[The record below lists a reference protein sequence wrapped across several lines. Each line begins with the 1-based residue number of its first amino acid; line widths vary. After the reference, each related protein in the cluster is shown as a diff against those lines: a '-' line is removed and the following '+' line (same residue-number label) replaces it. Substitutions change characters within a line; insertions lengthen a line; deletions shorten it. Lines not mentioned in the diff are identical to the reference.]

1 MPPIRAAEKRRK
13 QNRADAR
20 RRILDA
26 SEALLLEAG
35 QVGFSIRQLV
45 GRCGYSAPTIYHYFG
60 DKTGLIDALLE
71 ERLLSTLVAALHAV
85 PTQADPLEEARA
97 RYQAFA
103 RWGIGH
109 PDQYR
114 LLMEPRAEDATPLP
128 SGEVALSLMR
138 SPFERLA
145 AAGRLPVDDLEA
157 LSQATWACLHG
168 LISLPGLR
176 PDVDWQPQLIER
188 SLDAVIRGW
197 LIDPAEPAGRTAAPA
212 KGGAPSVASTTTP
225 DSTLA
230 STPSSTPSTTPSRSD
245 RRTRTA

>member
-1 MPPIRAAEKRRK
+1 MPPIRSAENRRK

-71 ERLLSTLVAALHAV
+71 ERLLSTLVTALRAV
-85 PTQADPLEEARA
+85 PTQADPLEEARS
-97 RYQAFA
+97 RYRAFA

-128 SGEVALSLMR
+128 SGEVALSLMQ

-145 AAGRLPVDDLEA
+145 DAGRLPAADLEA
-157 LSQATWACLHG
+157 ISQATWACLHG
-168 LISLPGLR
+168 LITLPGLR
-176 PDVDWQPQLIER
+176 PDVDWQPRLIER

-197 LIDPAEPAGRTAAPA
+197 LIDSDQSSQTTPAPAAPNS
-212 KGGAPSVASTTTP
+212 PP
-225 DSTLA
+225 
-230 STPSSTPSTTPSRSD
+230 RSA
-245 RRTRTA
+245 RTTRTA

>member
-85 PTQADPLEEARA
+85 PTHADPLEEARA

-145 AAGRLPVDDLEA
+145 EAGRLPVDDLEA

-168 LISLPGLR
+168 LISLPALR

-197 LIDPAEPAGRTAAPA
+197 LIDSSGHPAERALASAPGGPPASASAMAPA
-212 KGGAPSVASTTTP
+212 TT
-225 DSTLA
+225 SL
-230 STPSSTPSTTPSRSD
+230 TPSRPD
-245 RRTRTA
+245 RRARRA